1 MERCCKNDRDPPPCL
16 TMRFSNCIF
25 CGYGTKDW
33 SIRTDKTL
41 KNSWWRYVGEYF
53 NTSQYWRKCVKEE
66 SEFDIMH
73 PRYISIRGRC
83 SKINICVF
91 CGECIGCGEEIPWTR
106 NTWWRYWG
114 IFFNYSHYLIKKI
127 GI

>member
-1 MERCCKNDRDPPPCL
+1 M
-16 TMRFSNCIF
+16 
-25 CGYGTKDW
+25 
-33 SIRTDKTL
+33 
-41 KNSWWRYVGEYF
+41 GEYF

-91 CGECIGCGEEIPWTR
+91 CGECIGCEKEILWTR